1 MIDQVNT
8 PNQTPIQ
15 TDNQEGE
22 KMQEVEKAAEKISE
36 ELHVELPA
44 KGLLFPIR
52 IIALFALLGGLGII
66 GSGFADI
73 LDATKNNVWIYIFRT
88 LVGLLALAAAYG
100 IIEHQRWALWLFGL
114 IVFMGLVINPI
125 ITLFPLAALVYLFT
139 KRGLFEPSRFDR
151 LLDLVWQA
159 IREKVQK
166 QKPTDNLS

>member
-1 MIDQVNT
+1 MVDQIN
-8 PNQTPIQ
+8 
-15 TDNQEGE
+15 NQESE
-22 KMQEVEKAAEKISE
+22 KMHEIEEAAEKISD

-73 LDATKNNVWIYIFRT
+73 LDATKNNVWVYIFRT
-88 LVGLLALAAAYG
+88 SVGILALAAAYG
-100 IIEHQRWALWLFGL
+100 IIEHKRWAIWFFGL

-125 ITLFPLAALVYLFT
+125 ITLFPLAAFIYLFT
-139 KRGLFEPSRFDR
+139 KRELFEPSRFDK

-159 IREKVQK
+159 IREKIQK